1 MKLAY
6 SIVSLIEWIA
16 ISYFAIPESIF
27 RGSRI
32 QFEEWVSDL
41 EASFAQITVNSP
53 YFPFSPI
60 YLPARQ
66 QLNKF
71 SREYQLTRH

>member
-1 MKLAY
+1 MKLIY
-6 SIVSLIEWIA
+6 KLVSLIEWTA

-32 QFEEWVSDL
+32 QFEEWISDL
-41 EASFAQITVNSP
+41 EASFVQITVNAP
-53 YFPFSPI
+53 CIPFSPI

-66 QLNKF
+66 PVNKF
-71 SREYQLTRH
+71 SCKYKFTQH